1 MDSLILLALVAV
13 VGIPALSLIA
23 FVRTGRLRNL
33 LDEQASKHQRDVS
46 ALKQEIA
53 ALHGALSRLSRQV
66 DERASRD
73 SAVPSAE
80 KPAHVPSVVR
90 EGAPAPITVPLSSRP
105 VRPANVAPHEP
116 QPEIARQPVSPP
128 PKPTVPFIEPAVL
141 SATSETKCR
150 GMNL

>member
-53 ALHGALSRLSRQV
+53 ALHALSRGFPGMWMS
-66 DERASRD
+66 
-73 SAVPSAE
+73 
-80 KPAHVPSVVR
+80 
-90 EGAPAPITVPLSSRP
+90 
-105 VRPANVAPHEP
+105 APHATP
-116 QPEIARQPVSPP
+116 PCQAQKNQPMYRQ
-128 PKPTVPFIEPAVL
+128 
-141 SATSETKCR
+141 
-150 GMNL
+150 